1 MDVGATFFWGE
12 GMEYKEKKDKLR
24 EENRVVTTPIPRIG
38 TSATKTG
45 RKKRY
50 SPVKMRNNINKY
62 FGWCEEND
70 EVPSIKGMMIHM
82 DMYKDQFYKYLEY
95 PEYRDMLEHARMI
108 ISNWAENDVYQ
119 TKGLCAGKI
128 AYMKNIHSWS
138 DKLETNNYTEQK
150 VITVDEARSRIEAL
164 APKLLE
170 VLKGHMVVD
179 QIAHKEEKSA

>member
-1 MDVGATFFWGE
+1 
-12 GMEYKEKKDKLR
+12 MEYKEKKDKLR

-170 VLKGHMVVD
+170 VLRSQEVVG
-179 QIAHKEEKSA
+179 QIAHKETVKED